1 MPSKLSIKSKSKSKS
16 TTPSGII
23 VSKAMEKLGG
33 STPTHA
39 VHNIESG
46 GDRQQRIATAAYY
59 RAEHR
64 DFNSGDEIQ
73 DWLEAEA
80 EIDNTP

>member
-1 MPSKLSIKSKSKSKS
+1 MPSKLSIKSKSKS
-16 TTPSGII
+16 TTPSGVI
-23 VSKAMEKLGG
+23 VSKTMEKLGG

-46 GDRQQRIATAAYY
+46 GNSQQRIATAAYY

-64 DFNSGDEIQ
+64 GFNSGDEIQ

>member
-1 MPSKLSIKSKSKSKS
+1 MPNKLSIKSKSKS

-33 STPTHA
+33 GTPTHA

-59 RAEHR
+59 RAESR
-64 DFNSGDEIQ
+64 GFNSGDEIQ

>member
-1 MPSKLSIKSKSKSKS
+1 MPIKLSIKSKSKS
-16 TTPSGII
+16 TTPPGII

-33 STPTHA
+33 STPTNA

-46 GDRQQRIATAAYY
+46 GNRQQRIATAAYY

-64 DFNSGDEIQ
+64 GFNSGDEIQ

>member
-1 MPSKLSIKSKSKSKS
+1 MPIKLSIKSKSKS

-46 GDRQQRIATAAYY
+46 EDRQQRIATAAYY

-64 DFNSGDEIQ
+64 GFNSGDEIQ